1 MKYASIVFTFLL
13 STNLFA
19 QVSIGGSHEIPK
31 EKLPKEDHI
40 TPPPILYPQ
49 AYIGKENTGLSET
62 NLTES
67 EELQRQRLLKIV
79 ETINYLKE
87 VDYNC
92 SLSSKEPVFKGAST
106 VTEVYYI
113 WSTYSSLFQLA
124 QGSIG
129 LELNPL
135 KDCQCSSPSDSLSC
149 IKKDAKLELMLKE
162 NILNSDADALKDDL
176 KVIHE
181 DLVKHKLTKDGD
193 SDISFSLKKL
203 ISDFYK

>member
-1 MKYASIVFTFLL
+1 MKCAYIVFTFLL

-19 QVSIGGSHEIPK
+19 QVSIGGSYEIPK

-49 AYIGKENTGLSET
+49 AYIGNEHTGHAET

-67 EELQRQRLLKIV
+67 EKLQRQRLFKIV

-87 VDYNC
+87 VDHIC
-92 SLSSKEPVFKGAST
+92 SLSSDKEALFKGAST

-113 WSTYSSLFQLA
+113 WSTYSSSIQLA

-149 IKKDAKLELMLKE
+149 IKKDVKLKKMLKE
-162 NILNSDADALKDDL
+162 NISNSVQLGDDL

-193 SDISFSLKKL
+193 SDISVSLKQL
-203 ISDFYK
+203 ISDFYN